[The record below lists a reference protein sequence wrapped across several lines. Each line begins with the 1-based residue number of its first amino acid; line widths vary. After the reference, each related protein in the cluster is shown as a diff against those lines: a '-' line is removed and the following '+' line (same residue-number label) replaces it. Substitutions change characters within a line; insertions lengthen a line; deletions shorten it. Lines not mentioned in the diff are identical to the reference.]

1 MFSGAR
7 CALPWDVFAHLF
19 LLCAPLLAFSEVLE
33 CVIWC
38 LSFTG
43 RALHCCYV
51 KYPSCSAHSFHTGFR
66 LCRHI
71 LPQQAPLERPP
82 LLQHIRTT
90 SRLVSLLRSEESLLV
105 CLCTPCSLPSPFPGS
120 FLLQQLL
127 FCHLCFASSLFPC
140 FFQFLFAEI
149 SRLIMHVTHF
159 FVTVFLT
166 H

>member
-1 MFSGAR
+1 MPNLLFSGAR

-71 LPQQAPLERPP
+71 LPQQAHPEARPSSSTYAPRLLSSPCFGLRSLCWSVFAPLAPS
-82 LLQHIRTT
+82 LLLSLVPSCYSSSSSAIY
-90 SRLVSLLRSEESLLV
+90 VSLL
-105 CLCTPCSLPSPFPGS
+105 
-120 FLLQQLL
+120 
-127 FCHLCFASSLFPC
+127 ASSLVSFSFSLPK
-140 FFQFLFAEI
+140 LAI
-149 SRLIMHVTHF
+149 
-159 FVTVFLT
+159 
-166 H
+166 